1 MNDGEQNLDSLDT
14 CRANSPSLRS
24 SISRSDRIVL
34 LAGAHDVLSAKL
46 AERSGSDGI
55 WASSLEIS
63 TSRGKVD
70 DDRVTMTDVLCATR
84 SMVAAVSIPVL
95 ADAGTGW
102 GDRGDVTGVVHGFEL
117 CGAAGIC
124 IEDTAYPKR
133 NSLLDGPRDLTPPPE
148 FAQRISRACSA
159 RQNHEFL
166 IVARVEALVAGLG
179 HDETLRRAA
188 IYEQAGADAIVLH
201 SKATT
206 DEEVLDVVNAWTG
219 SVPIVLI
226 PTTYPGMPIRRVRQF
241 GNVRMLIYANQGLR
255 AAMWATEKA
264 FRQIRHDRHAGGV
277 EQWIKPVEEVLDL
290 QIQFSQR
297 EQSAIDPPD
306 A

>member
-1 MNDGEQNLDSLDT
+1 M
-14 CRANSPSLRS
+14 
-24 SISRSDRIVL
+24 L
-34 LAGAHDVLSAKL
+34 LAGAHDVLSAML
-46 AERSGSDGI
+46 AEQCGSDGI

-84 SMVAAVSIPVL
+84 SMVAAVSVPVL

-102 GDRGDVTGVVHGFEL
+102 GDRGDVTDVVQGFEL

-133 NSLLDGPRDLTPPPE
+133 NSLLEGPRNLTPPPE
-148 FAQRISRACSA
+148 FAQRVSRACSA
-159 RQNHEFL
+159 RRNREFL

-188 IYEQAGADAIVLH
+188 IYEKAGADAIVLH

-206 DEEVLDVVNAWTG
+206 DEEVLGVVQAWTG
-219 SVPIVLI
+219 SAPLVLI
-226 PTTYPGMPIRRVRQF
+226 PTTYPGLPIQRIQQS
-241 GNVRMLIYANQGLR
+241 GSVRMLIYANQGLR
-255 AAMWATEKA
+255 AAMWATEKV
-264 FRQIRHDRHAGGV
+264 FRQIEHDGHAGGV
-277 EQWIKPVEEVLDL
+277 EQWIKPIDEVLNL
-290 QIQFSQR
+290 QNRFRQHER
-297 EQSAIDPPD
+297 SAMNPPD
-306 A
+306 TPSSRQS